1 MFHIYPA
8 FTTIFHAHSLD
19 KQFVIKRYVSAVE
32 SRELEIA
39 MFRRVYLL
47 LVVVVACAGASLLP
61 GHRGDIPDG
70 PQGPPGALLKVLP
83 FTVHL

>member
-1 MFHIYPA
+1 MPV
-8 FTTIFHAHSLD
+8 
-19 KQFVIKRYVSAVE
+19 QWRVE
-32 SRELEIA
+32 SA
-39 MFRRVYLL
+39 MFRVYQL

-83 FTVHL
+83 FSVHL